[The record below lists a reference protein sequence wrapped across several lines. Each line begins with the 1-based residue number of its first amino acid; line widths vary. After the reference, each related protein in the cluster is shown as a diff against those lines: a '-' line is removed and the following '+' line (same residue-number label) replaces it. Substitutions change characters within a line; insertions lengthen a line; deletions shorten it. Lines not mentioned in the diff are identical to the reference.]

1 MLEELTAFFQNYFGR
16 LGAKEQA
23 QVYSEVKA
31 GANPSNEYFVMLVIS
46 SIIATIGLLTNSVAA
61 IIGAMLV
68 SPLFTP
74 VIGLSLGAVKGD
86 FLLFRGA
93 LEAEVKGV
101 FLALAIVI
109 LTTLFIPN
117 AGVTGEIQL
126 RTHPTFLDLVVA
138 LASGAAAA
146 YAMSKKKIGATLPGV
161 AIAVAILPPIS
172 VVGIGFALKLPAI
185 ALGGALMFIANVV
198 AINFAASIIFWLMG
212 FSPQWSLFAEKETL
226 HKIKTSAILLLL
238 ISIPLTW
245 IMLDSISVANT
256 RTTIREVLTA
266 QLDGI
271 VEARL
276 VEYEFQTGQD
286 GIMAVTASISSPKE
300 ITPDKA
306 TEMRLALEKNLGTR
320 VSLSLRVDELKLIRA
335 AGQAG

>member
-1 MLEELTAFFQNYFGR
+1 MYGNLQTFPNPTAEPIAANTKAFLEPHMSPAIARNGGKRNNNLTRASISMLAELPAFFQNYFGR
-16 LGAKEQA
+16 VGAKEQA

-117 AGVTGEIQL
+117 AGVTGEI
-126 RTHPTFLDLVVA
+126 
-138 LASGAAAA
+138 
-146 YAMSKKKIGATLPGV
+146 
-161 AIAVAILPPIS
+161 
-172 VVGIGFALKLPAI
+172 
-185 ALGGALMFIANVV
+185 
-198 AINFAASIIFWLMG
+198 
-212 FSPQWSLFAEKETL
+212 
-226 HKIKTSAILLLL
+226 
-238 ISIPLTW
+238 
-245 IMLDSISVANT
+245 
-256 RTTIREVLTA
+256 
-266 QLDGI
+266 
-271 VEARL
+271 
-276 VEYEFQTGQD
+276 
-286 GIMAVTASISSPKE
+286 
-300 ITPDKA
+300 
-306 TEMRLALEKNLGTR
+306 
-320 VSLSLRVDELKLIRA
+320 
-335 AGQAG
+335 